1 MDDIPVPIDPKSNR
15 FIPQLRS
22 FIRKKG
28 LADSTEKTYLHWII
42 YYIRFNKMR
51 HPQDMSATEIDAFLS
66 FLAIERSVSP
76 STQKT
81 ALNALVFL
89 YKKFLNITLDDLKFN
104 YARPSRRIPV
114 VKKRGRGVKS
124 PIDDLR

>member
-1 MDDIPVPIDPKSNR
+1 MDDIPIPVDSDSNR

-28 LADSTEKTYLHWII
+28 LAYSTEKTCICWIV
-42 YYIRFNKMR
+42 YYSRFHKMR
-51 HPQDMSATEIDAFLS
+51 HPGEMEASDIDAFLS
-66 FLAIERSVSP
+66 FLALERNVSP

-89 YKKFLNITLDDLKFN
+89 YKQFLNVPLGNLQFR

-114 VKKRGRGVKS
+114 VLTLHS
-124 PIDDLR
+124 